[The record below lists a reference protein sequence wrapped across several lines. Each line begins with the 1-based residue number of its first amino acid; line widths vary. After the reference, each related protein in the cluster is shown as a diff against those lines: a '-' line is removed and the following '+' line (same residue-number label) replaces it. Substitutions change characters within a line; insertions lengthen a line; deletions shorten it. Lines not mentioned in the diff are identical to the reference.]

1 MIRDMDTMN
10 NIAQMI
16 QDKDIPVA
24 QKYTVLEDHFRSLI
38 IDELEEVA
46 KTRKEES
53 YMKEYVSGIRD
64 AQSSIRKSINRPI

>member
-1 MIRDMDTMN
+1 MDTMN
-10 NIAQMI
+10 NIAQMM

-24 QKYTVLEDHFRSLI
+24 QKYMVLEDHFRSLI

-53 YMKEYVSGIRD
+53 YMKEYILGIRD
-64 AQSSIRKSINRPI
+64 AQYSIRLVQLGLDKL